1 MARLLRKLWLLW
13 AAATVLWTLY
23 CAARIAS
30 NLDAL
35 SRFEFSDAPRILLDT
50 SVDVFEAPALGFF
63 ILLALSAPHLV
74 ARLFKSR
81 RQAAAPTATQ

>member
-1 MARLLRKLWLLW
+1 MAYMLRKLWLLW

-35 SRFEFSDAPRILLDT
+35 SRFELSDAPCILLDT
-50 SVDVFEAPALGFF
+50 SVVFEAPALGFF
-63 ILLALSAPHLV
+63 ILLALSAPYLV